1 MKAAVCEEPHKIIL
15 RDVNVPGPGP
25 GEVLVKVKASGICR
39 SDVKGYLGTHPGV
52 IYPMILGHEFSG
64 EVAALG
70 EGVESAY
77 GDAPLEVGDGVIV
90 EPLFPCGECTACLA
104 GDYNLCYGLTMAGH
118 QAPGSFAEYAIARAA
133 LLYPKDQSL
142 SFDEAALMEPLA
154 VAVHAVK
161 RAGTSIGDMVVVLG
175 SGTIGLL
182 TMQVAKKAGATVIAT
197 DVSGDKL
204 HLAAD
209 LGADYVVNA
218 DTSDPCELVMA
229 VTRDRGA
236 DVVIDCAGTPQT
248 LMQTVDLVRKGGTVT
263 MIGWTGEESD
273 RISLTKITRREI
285 NLLGSIIYCRD
296 FPTAIE
302 LAVSRNVNLSSIIT
316 HEFELAEV
324 PEALE
329 QLSRDGHEVI
339 KAIVKFAE
347 QED

>member
-1 MKAAVCEEPHKIIL
+1 MKAAVCEEPRKITI
-15 RDVNVPGPGP
+15 RDVKMPGPGP

-52 IYPMILGHEFSG
+52 VYPMILGHEFSG

-70 EGVESAY
+70 EGVEGAY
-77 GDAPLEVGDGVIV
+77 GDAPLEVGDGVII
-90 EPLFPCGECTACLA
+90 EPLFPCGECPACLA
-104 GDYNLCYGLTMAGH
+104 GDYNLCYAMTMAGH
-118 QAPGSFAEYAIARAA
+118 QTLGSFAEYAIAKAA
-133 LLYPKDQSL
+133 LVYPKDQSL

-161 RAGTSIGDMVVVLG
+161 RAGISIGDMVVVLG

-182 TMQVAKKAGATVIAT
+182 TMQVAKKAGAMVIAT
-197 DVSGDKL
+197 DVLADKL

-229 VTRDRGA
+229 ITKSRGA
-236 DVVIDCAGTPQT
+236 DVVIDCAGIPQT
-248 LMQTVDLVRKGGTVT
+248 LMQTVDLVRKGGTIT
-263 MIGWTGEESD
+263 MIGWTGHESD
-273 RISLTKITRREI
+273 SISLTKITRHEI

-302 LAVSRNVNLSSIIT
+302 LAVSRDVNLSSIIS
-316 HEFELAEV
+316 HEFELSEV
-324 PEALE
+324 GQVLEELSQERHDIIKGIIRYPEE
-329 QLSRDGHEVI
+329 
-339 KAIVKFAE
+339 
-347 QED
+347 